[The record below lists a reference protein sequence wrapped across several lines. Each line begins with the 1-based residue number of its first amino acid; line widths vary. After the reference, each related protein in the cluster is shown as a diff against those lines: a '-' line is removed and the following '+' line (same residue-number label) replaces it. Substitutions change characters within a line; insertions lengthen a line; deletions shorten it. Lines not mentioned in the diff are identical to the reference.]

1 MGKLETWTSGVLLC
15 TVSVGH
21 PPHPRK
27 SHKEGKCLHSN
38 RVEPCRRQ
46 DFEILIHTE
55 DTVDCYCWLLEKSVK
70 HHTSP
75 LVILLCSVAC
85 RAPGGHWAAV
95 SSFIIQWKINQNSQ
109 IAACYHYLKLIT
121 KETFLCLQLG
131 QTQALSSSNSHIH
144 QWAFTV
150 SGDTSKLTND
160 CKVHPFNAFSIR
172 FQYFELNWIASQKIW
187 DLYCYS
193 IVFFK

>member
-21 PPHPRK
+21 PPHLRK

-38 RVEPCRRQ
+38 RLEPCRRQ

-131 QTQALSSSNSHIH
+131 QTQALSSSNGLPILTYISEPSPSAEIH
-144 QWAFTV
+144 PSWPMTV
-150 SGDTSKLTND
+150 KCIHLMHSVLD
-160 CKVHPFNAFSIR
+160 FNI
-172 FQYFELNWIASQKIW
+172 LN
-187 DLYCYS
+187 
-193 IVFFK
+193 